1 MKYLSLVLFL
11 ITIILF
17 SFFTL
22 IHFINAAQERN
33 ILWNEFN
40 AKRSSI
46 ENSLNVVNVWKKKLK
61 NQIQENLNKIPKNI
75 KKLMIEKAENQT
87 KTDWPSL
94 LVTEYLEFVV
104 NGNRDHF
111 EGSKNRRRGKLVNL
125 VIGEMLTGNG
135 KYMNHIVDGLW
146 LILEESTW
154 VYPAHLYMQ
163 KAGYGLPDPTEYEV
177 DLGAAITSSLIAWI
191 KFLLGINFVYTILKY
206 SRNLKK
212 NSKIIH

>member
-1 MKYLSLVLFL
+1 MKYLSIVLFL
-11 ITIILF
+11 II
-17 SFFTL
+17 FTL
-22 IHFINAAQERN
+22 INFINAAQERN

-46 ENSLNVVNVWKKKLK
+46 ENSSNGVNVWKTKLK
-61 NQIQENLNKIPKNI
+61 NQIQDKLTKIPENI

-87 KTDWPSL
+87 KTGWPSL
-94 LVTEYLEFVV
+94 LVTEYLQFVV

-111 EGSKNRRRGKLVNL
+111 EGPRNRRRKKLVNL

-154 VYPAHLYMQ
+154 TYPAHLYMQ
-163 KAGYGLPDPTEYEV
+163 KAKQGLPDPIEYV
-177 DLGAAITSSLIAWI
+177 IDLGTAETSSIIAWI
-191 KFLLGINFVYTILKY
+191 KFVLGINFVYTVFKY
-206 SRNLKK
+206 SRNIKN
-212 NSKIIH
+212 NSKNIH